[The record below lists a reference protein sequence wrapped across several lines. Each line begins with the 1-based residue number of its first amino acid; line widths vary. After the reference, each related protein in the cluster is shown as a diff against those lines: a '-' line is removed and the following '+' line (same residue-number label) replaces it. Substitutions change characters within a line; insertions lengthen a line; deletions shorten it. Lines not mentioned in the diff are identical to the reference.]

1 MAIINVQANISSNSS
16 LQDNL
21 NIVGNSGTV
30 GITGDVIIDR
40 IQVSD
45 SREIIFDKSAFVG
58 TNPPAYIFIK
68 YIAAGGSQNVFIE
81 NSDGS
86 NVFLKMLQNEVALL
100 PWNGTIDLYA
110 RASGSAQEETLEIA
124 IFQR

>member
-1 MAIINVQANISSNSS
+1 MAIINVSANISSDSS

-45 SREIIFDKSAFVG
+45 SAEIIFDKSAFVG
-58 TNPPAYIFIK
+58 SNPPAYIFIK
-68 YIAAGGSQNVFIE
+68 FIAGGSNQHVLIQD
-81 NSDGS
+81 SGGS
-86 NVFLKMLQNEVALL
+86 NVYLKMLQNEVALL
-100 PWNGTIDLYA
+100 PWNGTLDLYA
-110 RASGSAQEETLEIA
+110 VASGTAQEETLEIA